1 VLQHNRLFL
10 DAHRCVI
17 GDHARQHQRED
28 DLIIER
34 DLEDHD
40 DSHDRSV
47 SGGRQKCAHAD
58 ERKRTGNDRKMG
70 EQMVRACA
78 EQNPK
83 LAPINSVGVNTPPT
97 APERK

>member
-1 VLQHNRLFL
+1 MKFRELSAIIAGAFSLQCFSINRLFL

-17 GDHARQHQRED
+17 GDHARQHQREN

-47 SGGRQKCAHAD
+47 SGGREKCAHAD
-58 ERKRTGNDRKMG
+58 ERKRTGID
-70 EQMVRACA
+70 
-78 EQNPK
+78 
-83 LAPINSVGVNTPPT
+83 
-97 APERK
+97 